1 MIMNFYSFEVQKQ
14 VIQDL
19 VASQNTA
26 RLLGLND
33 LLETLQ
39 NEVARYSKIFHLH
52 NEIERT
58 LSTIMKNGI
67 AKQSEENQYLKDCLN
82 NCFLQ
87 LKFLGVIYN
96 S

>member
-1 MIMNFYSFEVQKQ
+1 MNFYSLDVQKQ

-19 VASQNTA
+19 VACQKTA

-39 NEVARYSKIFHLH
+39 NEVARYSKIFQLH
-52 NEIERT
+52 NEIDRT
-58 LSTIMKNGI
+58 MSKIMQNGI
-67 AKQSEENQYLKDCLN
+67 SNQSEENQYLKDCLN

-87 LKFLGVIYN
+87 LRFLGIIYN